1 MIQEAIQQL
10 ISGADLSRE
19 QARAVM
25 DQIMSGGA
33 THAQIG
39 AFLVALRI
47 KGETVDEI
55 AESMIE
61 EGQRTAIMVREDGA
75 RMVLVEGLHRLEAC
89 KALGEETIIGVV
101 VQARAH

>member
-25 DQIMSGGA
+25 DQIMSGDA

-47 KGETVDEI
+47 
-55 AESMIE
+55 
-61 EGQRTAIMVREDGA
+61 
-75 RMVLVEGLHRLEAC
+75 
-89 KALGEETIIGVV
+89 
-101 VQARAH
+101 